1 MKKKWKIAL
10 YILIAVVIVAVI
22 VAIVYAN
29 MHKNQEAQKA
39 NWITSGDYSVGKELD
54 AGEYVLISTG
64 EKASYEIIKD
74 KMVIAN
80 DAVDNQSYITIEKG
94 QTVKLAQAKM
104 CKIDEAPI
112 FKPDD
117 GVYKQGMYKVGRDLS
132 AGEYVLKADGL
143 GYYAILSDTKG
154 NISSV
159 LESNSFNGKVT
170 ISLKAGQYIK
180 ILDATMKTK

>member
-1 MKKKWKIAL
+1 MKKGWKISL
-10 YILIAVVIVAVI
+10 YILLAVAVVGIIVALL
-22 VAIVYAN
+22 YRN
-29 MHKNQEAQKA
+29 SSKNQQNEIT
-39 NWITSGDYSVGKELD
+39 WIKSGDHPVGKELA
-54 AGEYVLISTG
+54 AGEYVLIAAG

-74 KMVIAN
+74 KMAIAN
-80 DAVDNQSYITIEKG
+80 DAVDNQAYITIEKG

-104 CKIDEAPI
+104 CKVDEAPI
-112 FKPDD
+112 FKTDD

-132 AGEYVLKADGL
+132 AGEYVLKTDGS